1 MRLAY
6 RAHLA
11 WSFQC
16 GSPNFVTFNHEFI
29 LTYSIDLICLAFVVM
44 GAGVNIIGGP
54 L

>member
-6 RAHLA
+6 MAHLA
-11 WSFQC
+11 RSFRC
-16 GSPNFVTFNHEFI
+16 GPLNFVTFNLGFV
-29 LTYSIDLICLAFVVM
+29 LSYLIDLICLAFVVN